1 MPDEGFFAV
10 ALDPNKRPVRAVT
23 SNVGHCLAAGIID
36 ADHRAPVVGRMFAP
50 DMFSGWGIRTLAS
63 SHTYYNP
70 LSYHRGTVW
79 AVEQGTIIFGLR
91 RFGFNARALDL
102 TRAMFDLALLYP
114 EDRIPECVGGYARS
128 ERETPA
134 AYPRAN
140 PVQLWNATVFP
151 VAVQSILGLLPLA
164 PVETLVVDPI
174 LPTWMP
180 EIVVRDLRVGRAKV
194 SIRFWRDEKGSS
206 KWDILHRQGSLR
218 VVRQPPP
225 ESQVDPIDRA
235 ALLLESIA

>member
-1 MPDEGFFAV
+1 
-10 ALDPNKRPVRAVT
+10 
-23 SNVGHCLAAGIID
+23 
-36 ADHRAPVVGRMFAP
+36 
-50 DMFSGWGIRTLAS
+50 
-63 SHTYYNP
+63 

-114 EDRIPECVGGYARS
+114 EDRIPECVGGYARA
-128 ERETPA
+128 ERGTPG

-140 PVQLWNATVFP
+140 PVQLWNATAFP
-151 VAVQSILGLLPLA
+151 LAVQSILGLLPLA
-164 PVETLVVDPI
+164 PIETLIVDPI

-218 VVRQPPP
+218 VVRQPPL
-225 ESQVDPIDRA
+225 ESRVDPIDRA